1 MHNYKVATCKCVYS
15 KKYLWVAILAYF
27 EWGSLEV
34 VHLAHHVAGETLQQ
48 WVLKKVDI
56 HVHIMNAWIFCE
68 GNILMASQ

>member
-1 MHNYKVATCKCVYS
+1 MHNYKVNVFIARNTYE
-15 KKYLWVAILAYF
+15 VAILAYF

-34 VHLAHHVAGETLQQ
+34 VHLTHHVAGETLQQ

-56 HVHIMNAWIFCE
+56 QVHIMNAWIFCE